1 MNRIHDVVKKKEEII
16 MKNIIKI
23 IAGIILAFGIAWI
36 IPGEYPTKI
45 CHATVEA
52 GSTVWQ
58 EAAKQASN
66 HDNMSVV
73 MESVDRLNP
82 GLDCGRRH
90 VQPGTSFTFEVKDT
104 SKPLMDNA
112 FKAFIKSLL

>member
-1 MNRIHDVVKKKEEII
+1 

-23 IAGIILAFGIAWI
+23 AAIAAIAFGIAWI

-45 CHATVEA
+45 CHATV
-52 GSTVWQ
+52 GYNSSVWQ

-66 HDNMSVV
+66 HDDMSVV

-82 GLDCGRRH
+82 GFDCGRRH
-90 VQPGTSFTFEVKDT
+90 VQPGESFIFEVKDT
-104 SKPLMDNA
+104 SKPLQDNA
-112 FKAFIKSLL
+112 FKAFVKSLF